1 MIEFIRKHYGK
12 LGMSFA
18 LVMLVI
24 NYFQR
29 QELTR
34 LRNEPKIEVFTG
46 GDIEKGKIIDSL
58 QNRID
63 SLQNLSDSLYNE
75 NYPCQIQLGRYEMAY
90 HILLERNPKAAKQ
103 YGDII
108 SNETE

>member
-1 MIEFIRKHYGK
+1 MKEFIAKYQKAIVGTGAVAV
-12 LGMSFA
+12 L
-18 LVMLVI
+18 LI
-24 NYFQR
+24 CYFQ
-29 QELTR
+29 QKELAR
-34 LRNEPKIEVFTG
+34 LRAEPKIEVFTG

-58 QNRID
+58 QN
-63 SLQNLSDSLYNE
+63 LSDSLYNE
-75 NYPCQIQLGRYEMAY
+75 NYPCQIELGRYQMAY